1 MARKRFKAYPEDM
14 DVQIKRI
21 YEAPEQTDGRRV
33 LIDRLWPR
41 GVKKVD
47 ADVDLW
53 LKDAA
58 PSPELRKTWHADPAA
73 HEPTHYAAFA
83 EAYREELSEGVAS
96 DALDRLVSMAREPE
110 RLTLL
115 YGARNEHSN
124 HAMVL
129 RDAVLERAG
138 S

>member
-1 MARKRFKAYPEDM
+1 M

-21 YEAPEQTDGRRV
+21 YETPEQTDGQRV

-41 GVKKVD
+41 GVKKID
-47 ADVDLW
+47 ADIDLW

-58 PSPELRKTWHADPAA
+58 PSPELRKTWHADPSA
-73 HEPTHYAAFA
+73 HEPSHYAAFA
-83 EAYREELSEGVAS
+83 EAYLEELSEGVAS
-96 DALDRLVSMAREPE
+96 EALDLLVSMAREPE

-115 YGARNEHSN
+115 YGARNEQSN

-129 RDAVLERAG
+129 RDAVLDRAG
-138 S
+138 P

>member
-1 MARKRFKAYPEDM
+1 M
-14 DVQIKRI
+14 QIKRI
-21 YEAPEQTDGRRV
+21 YEAPEHTDGQRV

-47 ADVDLW
+47 ADIDLW

-58 PSPELRKTWHADPAA
+58 PSPELRKTWHADPSA
-73 HEPTHYAAFA
+73 HEPSHYAAFA

-96 DALDRLVSMAREPE
+96 EALDRLVSMAREPE

-115 YGARNEHSN
+115 YGARNEQSN

-129 RDAVLERAG
+129 RDALLERAG

>member
-1 MARKRFKAYPEDM
+1 MARPSNEAYPEDM
-14 DVQIKRI
+14 DVRIKRI
-21 YEAPEQTDGRRV
+21 YEDPEQADGHRV

-47 ADVDLW
+47 ADIDLW

-58 PSPELRKTWHADPAA
+58 PSPELRKTWHADPSA
-73 HEPTHYAAFA
+73 HEPSHYAAFA
-83 EAYREELSEGVAS
+83 EAYREELSQGVAS
-96 DALDRLVSMAREPE
+96 EALDRLVLMARESE

-115 YGARNEHSN
+115 YGARDEHSN
-124 HAMVL
+124 HALVL
-129 RDAVLERAG
+129 RDAVLERAD